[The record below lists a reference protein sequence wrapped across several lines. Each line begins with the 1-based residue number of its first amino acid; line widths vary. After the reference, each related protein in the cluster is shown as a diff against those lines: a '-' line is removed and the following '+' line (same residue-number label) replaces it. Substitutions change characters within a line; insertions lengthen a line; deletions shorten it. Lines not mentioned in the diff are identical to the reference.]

1 MLFVKLKDGTRYHF
15 YLIDGHT
22 HIGKE
27 EIIEFG
33 KKNYRTNLP
42 NQILDFFTR
51 LQFNLLRDMKKNPNN
66 FHFIPDEPFARPAAF
81 IGGLSDEITK
91 DRFTG
96 YLIDQF
102 VTFPFNDVK
111 AAETTPQFQIP
122 NDMIL
127 KRQQTPPFFTRMLG
141 FVRVNPLDGE
151 TAVKEVIRCAEQGAR
166 GLKLHPISQHWV
178 DNVTDPRVCAVVV
191 AALNARLPVIFDCRF
206 LKTAEDIYQLHQVIQ
221 KDVKNPN
228 YGLILAHSGM
238 EFNSTSLYQV
248 LSDDH
253 LFGDTSGMRSDDVG
267 LFFKKFAEAAPQTWS
282 NHVIFGTDFNYFTIP
297 QATDLLEYLL
307 SEDLFNKIHLSPLEI
322 QRVLAGNLMSILPP
336 FDLFSANDLGNDFV
350 PAQHLRLVDARL
362 LSVTEQLAAET
373 ARLIGKSCGRKVKD
387 QEFAYVSFDPYVSA
401 GRGFVDQT
409 SFFTR
414 PVAQVG
420 PNPRIL
426 ICLALPFDEKFG
438 VSDEVKTQ
446 KVPPE
451 VPQNVA
457 QNAPENPETSVPLP
471 DPTIAPP
478 VKEIEIITS
487 PISLPERFTYLVGL
501 FECSAPLSRLNLRMR
516 GITNPIVSYLR
527 ETIQKEVPIIT
538 QKDSLA
544 GFLKTFLDT

>member
-27 EIIEFG
+27 EVIEFG

-51 LQFNLLRDMKKNPNN
+51 LQFNLLRDMKKNPDN
-66 FHFIPDEPFARPAAF
+66 FHFLPDDPFIRPAAF
-81 IGGLSDEITK
+81 IGGLSDEISK

-127 KRQQTPPFFTRMLG
+127 KRQQSPPFFTRMLG
-141 FVRVNPLDGE
+141 FVRVNPLDGD
-151 TAVKEVIRCAEQGAR
+151 AAIKEILRCAEQGAR

-178 DNVTDPRVCAVVV
+178 DNVTDPRVCAAVTT
-191 AALNARLPVIFDCRF
+191 ALNARLPVIFDCRF
-206 LKTAEDIYQLHQVIQ
+206 LKTAEDIYQLHEKI
-221 KDVKNPN
+221 KNDVKNPN

-238 EFNSTSLYQV
+238 EFNSTSLYQI
-248 LSDDH
+248 LNDPH
-253 LFGDTSGMRSDDVG
+253 IYGDTSGMRSDDVG

-282 NHVIFGTDFNYFTIP
+282 NSVIFGTDFNYFTIP

-307 SEDLFNKIHLSPLEI
+307 SEDLFNKIHLSPREI

-336 FDLFSANDLGNDFV
+336 FDIFSSNDLDNAFQ
-350 PAQHLRLVDARL
+350 PPQHMRLIDAHL
-362 LSVTEQLAAET
+362 FSVTEPLAAEI
-373 ARLIGKSCGRKVKD
+373 ARLVGKTCGVKAKE
-387 QEFAYVSFDPYVSA
+387 QEFIHVSFDPFVSA
-401 GRGFVDQT
+401 GRGFVDHT
-409 SFFTR
+409 SFIVR
-414 PVAQVG
+414 PMTAEG

-426 ICLALPFDEKFG
+426 LCLALPFDEKFG
-438 VSDEVKTQ
+438 VTDEITIQ
-446 KVPPE
+446 KPVPDTPPNVPE
-451 VPQNVA
+451 NVPQAVSPSNG
-457 QNAPENPETSVPLP
+457 NPEPPAPKMETTSIPL
-471 DPTIAPP
+471 A
-478 VKEIEIITS
+478 
-487 PISLPERFTYLVGL
+487 LPERFTYLVGL
-501 FECSAPLSRLNLRMR
+501 FECHAPLSRLNLRTR
-516 GITNPIVSYLR
+516 GNSNPIFTYMR
-527 ETIQKEVPIIT
+527 EAIQKDSIHVVT
-538 QKDSLA
+538 QKDSIA
-544 GFLKTFLDT
+544 GFLQNFLNA